1 MKISIEVK
9 VGIIGIATIVVLIWG
24 INYLKGRN
32 ILSSTY
38 EIYTHFSESG
48 GLESSAPVLLNG
60 VKIGYVDQI
69 ILHTDQVPPIRL
81 ALHIEKEYPIPEGS
95 RAELF
100 SADLLGTKAIR
111 IIPSSQGV
119 RNMADQDTIMGTISP
134 DLIASLQNSLFPILD
149 QVSRLAGTLDT
160 LSRKLSDI
168 AGSDALG
175 DLLEHLAATSGSL
188 KAALG
193 PGGSLDQSFSNLES
207 FTGVLQSQ
215 EEEVASMIRN
225 LNSISEAVDS
235 AGLDQLGDELYQAS
249 HQFNTLLE
257 QVNSGNGN
265 AGKLFYSDSL
275 YVNLELLIADL
286 DQLVRDLND
295 HPEDYVQISVF
306 GKSKKKK

>member
-38 EIYTHFSESG
+38 EIYTHFSETG

-69 ILHTDQVPPIRL
+69 ILRTDQVPPILL
-81 ALHIEKEYPIPEGS
+81 ALHVEKEYPIPEGS
-95 RAELF
+95 KAELF

-111 IIPSSQGV
+111 IIPSQGI
-119 RNMADQDTIMGTISP
+119 RDMDDQDTIMGSVAP
-134 DLIASLQNSLFPILD
+134 DLVASLQNSLFPILD
-149 QVSRLAGTLDT
+149 QVSRLAGSLDT
-160 LSRKLSDI
+160 LSRQLSDI
-168 AGSDALG
+168 AGSDAIG
-175 DLLEHLAATSGSL
+175 ELLEHLASTTGSL
-188 KAALG
+188 KTALS
-193 PGGSLDQSFSNLES
+193 PGGSLDQSFRNLES
-207 FTGVLQSQ
+207 FTSVLHSQ
-215 EEEVASMIRN
+215 EEEVASMIHH
-225 LNSISEAVDS
+225 LNSVSESIDS
-235 AGLDQLGDELYQAS
+235 AQIDRLAGELYDAS
-249 HQFNTLLE
+249 HQFNALLE
-257 QVNSGNGN
+257 QVNSGEGN

-275 YVNLELLIADL
+275 YINLELLIADL
-286 DQLVRDLND
+286 DQLVKDLNE

>member
-69 ILHTDQVPPIRL
+69 ILHTDQVPAIRL

-175 DLLEHLAATSGSL
+175 DLLKNLAATSGSL
-188 KAALG
+188 KAALS